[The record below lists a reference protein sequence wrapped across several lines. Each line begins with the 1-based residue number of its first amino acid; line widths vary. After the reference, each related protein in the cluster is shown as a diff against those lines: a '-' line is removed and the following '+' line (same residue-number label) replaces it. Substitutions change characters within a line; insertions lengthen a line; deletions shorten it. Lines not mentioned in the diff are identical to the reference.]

1 MANEQGQ
8 LVKKDL
14 ERQQDKISEGRKTAD
29 MPS

>member
-1 MANEQGQ
+1 MANEEGQ

-14 ERQQDKISEGRKTAD
+14 ERQLDKISEGGKTAD